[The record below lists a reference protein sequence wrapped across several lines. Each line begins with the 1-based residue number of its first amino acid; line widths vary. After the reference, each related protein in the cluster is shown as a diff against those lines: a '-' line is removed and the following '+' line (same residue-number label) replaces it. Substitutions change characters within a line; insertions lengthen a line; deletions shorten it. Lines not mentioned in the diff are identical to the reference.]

1 MKLTV
6 EKVSKVIDLFFD
18 DLQADL
24 LKIVPKTE
32 NK

>member
-6 EKVSKVIDLFFD
+6 EKVCNVVDLFFD

-24 LKIVPKTE
+24 LKIVPKTG

>member
-6 EKVSKVIDLFFD
+6 EKVCKVVDLFFD
-18 DLQADL
+18 DLQEDL

-32 NK
+32 KK